1 METALFV
8 APLIIFMSLIGLFSL
23 DYSCIYFLPLSV
35 SLLALL
41 WHTKPWASLQKLIQ
55 LVFIT
60 YLIKTLI
67 KSVPLLQSDK
77 KVYLLFAIQ
86 SVLRDF
92 SFLWQLLGVCVL
104 ILWCFCT
111 F

>member
-1 METALFV
+1 MATALFV
-8 APLIIFMSLIGLFSL
+8 AGLITFMSLIGLFSL

-35 SLLALL
+35 SLSALL

-67 KSVPLLQSDK
+67 KSVPLLH
-77 KVYLLFAIQ
+77 LTA
-86 SVLRDF
+86 SV
-92 SFLWQLLGVCVL
+92 
-104 ILWCFCT
+104 
-111 F
+111 